1 MARKLLHSGMTLVR
15 SDDAVLITSART
27 LPPSPEPKVRSTSM
41 SSSTAS
47 AGTPHPAIETGLTD
61 VFERCRTQTQGKVA
75 TYIPELA
82 TMPPEQ
88 FGLALAT
95 IDGKLSTRGNA
106 DSEFTIQSVSKAF
119 SYCLAL
125 ELLGRDEV
133 LRHVGVEPSG
143 DAFNAIIFDPRT
155 ERPFNPMVNA
165 GAITICALIYRELK
179 DDALEFVLD
188 RFSKAAGR
196 RLRISDPVYR
206 SECVTGHRN
215 RAIGHLLLT
224 VGAAREP
231 IEPALDLYFKQ
242 CSILVNATDLARM
255 GATLANIGQN
265 PFTQESVF
273 DVAAVRDTLS
283 VMFTCGMYDYSG
295 NWAVDVG
302 IPAKS
307 GVGGG
312 VVGVVNRQLGIG
324 TFSPRL
330 DDKGNSVRGLKA
342 FQELADEFGLHAF
355 ECTNYGSEFMRSLA

>member
-95 IDGKLSTRGNA
+95 IDGKLSTRGDA

-133 LRHVGVEPSG
+133 LRH
-143 DAFNAIIFDPRT
+143 FDPRT

>member
-1 MARKLLHSGMTLVR
+1 MR
-15 SDDAVLITSART
+15 ART
-27 LPPSPEPKVRSTSM
+27 
-41 SSSTAS
+41 
-47 AGTPHPAIETGLTD
+47 
-61 VFERCRTQTQGKVA
+61 
-75 TYIPELA
+75 
-82 TMPPEQ
+82 
-88 FGLALAT
+88 
-95 IDGKLSTRGNA
+95 
-106 DSEFTIQSVSKAF
+106 
-119 SYCLAL
+119 
-125 ELLGRDEV
+125 
-133 LRHVGVEPSG
+133 
-143 DAFNAIIFDPRT
+143 
-155 ERPFNPMVNA
+155 
-165 GAITICALIYRELK
+165 IYRELK

-188 RFSKAAGR
+188 RFTKAAGR